1 MADMSL
7 SMRIGAVVDGSLNRV
22 LGGVNRDFDRLGS
35 TTTQLTARQ
44 ERLNR
49 IIERGMQRGNMDL
62 TRFRREQERVTRAIE
77 ETKRAQ
83 ERLNRS
89 VERGRRIGEAQ
100 SQAGSNL
107 ASSTA
112 QLAGFG
118 LAIAAPIK
126 QAIEFES
133 AMAEVGKTVEF
144 SAGNSIGKL
153 GDELKQLSLT
163 IPLSVNELAAITA
176 SGGQLGVAD
185 KDLIG
190 FTTTVA
196 KMGVAF
202 DMSADQA
209 GDAMAKLS
217 NVMQIPIKEM
227 DRIGDMINTISN
239 NSPAKAREIVSALS
253 MVGSSVKGAGYSEQF
268 SVGLTGALIAQGRD
282 ASVTSNAIESMIT
295 TFSTLDMATTRQ
307 KAAF

>member
-35 TTTQLTARQ
+35 STTQLTARQ

-77 ETKRAQ
+77 ETQRAQ

-112 QLAGFG
+112 QLAAFG
-118 LAIAAPIK
+118 IPVPRLLRQQWTSSPRWQRSVKRLNLPLAIAYP
-126 QAIEFES
+126 
-133 AMAEVGKTVEF
+133 
-144 SAGNSIGKL
+144 
-153 GDELKQLSLT
+153 SL
-163 IPLSVNELAAITA
+163 
-176 SGGQLGVAD
+176 
-185 KDLIG
+185 
-190 FTTTVA
+190 
-196 KMGVAF
+196 
-202 DMSADQA
+202 
-209 GDAMAKLS
+209 
-217 NVMQIPIKEM
+217 
-227 DRIGDMINTISN
+227 
-239 NSPAKAREIVSALS
+239 ARS
-253 MVGSSVKGAGYSEQF
+253 
-268 SVGLTGALIAQGRD
+268 
-282 ASVTSNAIESMIT
+282 
-295 TFSTLDMATTRQ
+295 
-307 KAAF
+307 